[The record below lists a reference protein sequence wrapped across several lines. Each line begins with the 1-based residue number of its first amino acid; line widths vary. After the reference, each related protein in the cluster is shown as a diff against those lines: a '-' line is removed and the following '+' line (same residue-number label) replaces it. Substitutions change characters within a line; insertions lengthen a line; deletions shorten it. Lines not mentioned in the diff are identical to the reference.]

1 METPIKT
8 SFIVVYTTFPN
19 LKTAKRIIK
28 GLIKNRMV
36 ACGNIF
42 KLSSIYIWKGKI
54 EQNPEYGAFIKTTK
68 RNYKKVEIYIKN
80 NHPYEVPEI
89 ISWEIDKGLNSYLKW
104 IDNETD
110 I

>member
-1 METPIKT
+1 VETPIKT

-28 GLIKNRMV
+28 GLVKNKMI

-42 KLSSIYIWKGKI
+42 RLSSIYIWKGKI

-89 ISWEIDKGLNSYLKW
+89 ISWEIEKGLNSYLKW
-104 IDNETD
+104 IDTET
-110 I
+110 

>member
-42 KLSSIYIWKGKI
+42 KLSSIYIWKGEI
-54 EQNPEYGAFIKTTK
+54 EQNPEYGVFIKTTK

-104 IDNETD
+104 IDTET
-110 I
+110 

>member
-1 METPIKT
+1 METTIKT
-8 SFIVVYTTFPN
+8 SFIVVYTIFPN

-28 GLIKNRMV
+28 GLVKNKMI

-42 KLSSIYIWKGKI
+42 RLSSIYIWKGKI

-80 NHPYEVPEI
+80 NHPYEVPAI
-89 ISWEIDKGLNSYLKW
+89 ISWEIEKGLNSYLKW
-104 IDNETD
+104 IDTET
-110 I
+110 

>member
-1 METPIKT
+1 MEAPIKT

-28 GLIKNRMV
+28 GLVKNKMV

-42 KLSSIYIWKGKI
+42 RLSSIYIWKGKI

-89 ISWEIDKGLNSYLKW
+89 ISWEIEKGLNSYLKW
-104 IDNETD
+104 IDTET
-110 I
+110 

>member
-1 METPIKT
+1 METTIKT
-8 SFIVVYTTFPN
+8 SFIVVYTIFPN

-28 GLIKNRMV
+28 GLVKNKMI

-42 KLSSIYIWKGKI
+42 RLSSIYIWKGKI

-89 ISWEIDKGLNSYLKW
+89 ISWKIDKGLNSYLKW
-104 IDNETD
+104 IDTET
-110 I
+110 

>member
-8 SFIVVYTTFPN
+8 SFIVVYTIFPN

-28 GLIKNRMV
+28 GLVKNRMV

-89 ISWEIDKGLNSYLKW
+89 ISWEINKGLNSYLKW
-104 IDNETD
+104 INTET
-110 I
+110 

>member
-1 METPIKT
+1 VETPIKT

-54 EQNPEYGAFIKTTK
+54 EQNPEYGVFIKTTK

-89 ISWEIDKGLNSYLKW
+89 ISWKIEKGLNSYLKW
-104 IDNETD
+104 IDTET
-110 I
+110 

>member
-1 METPIKT
+1 VEATIKT

-68 RNYKKVEIYIKN
+68 RYYKKVEIYIKN

-89 ISWEIDKGLNSYLKW
+89 ISWEIEKGLNSYLKW
-104 IDNETD
+104 IDTET
-110 I
+110 